1 MDAEIGVCYV
11 GVVPAPAAEVAVVV
25 EVAVVGAVVEG
36 EGEPERASCEGRGGR
51 EVCGDH
57 EG

>member
-25 EVAVVGAVVEG
+25 AAVGVAVVG